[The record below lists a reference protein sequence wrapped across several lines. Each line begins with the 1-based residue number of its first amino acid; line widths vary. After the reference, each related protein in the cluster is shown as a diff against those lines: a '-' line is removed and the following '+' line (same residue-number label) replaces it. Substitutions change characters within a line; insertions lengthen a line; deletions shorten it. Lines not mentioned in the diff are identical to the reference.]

1 MSPTEKM
8 PEKDELV
15 IATIRKIFPY
25 GAFCSLDEYNNREA
39 FVHISEV
46 ASRWV
51 KNIHEF
57 LKENQKVV
65 ARVYHFVPEK
75 NQIDLS
81 IKRVSEAE
89 KKLKLES
96 VKRDKRAQSLLN
108 VLAKRL
114 KKEPQKFSAEM
125 SPIMMR
131 EFGGLMD
138 AFEQAAA
145 DPEAVKKLGLS
156 GDDAAAFIELSTQNI
171 KKPRVEVSR
180 TLNIQCSEPD
190 GIETIKEILHAFEG
204 LGTAETTLG
213 ISYLGAPNY
222 KLSIV
227 AEDYKRAEKTVQAI
241 SKLGAEEM
249 KKKHCSITV
258 SGEEK

>member
-1 MSPTEKM
+1 MEKM

-25 GAFCSLDEYNNREA
+25 GAFCTLDEYDNREA

-65 ARVYHFVPEK
+65 ARVYHFLPEK

-81 IKRVSEAE
+81 MRRVSESE

-96 VKRDKRAQSLLN
+96 VKRDKRSASLLS

-114 KKEPQKFSAEM
+114 KKDPHKFYDEM
-125 SPIMMR
+125 FPIMVK

-138 AFEQAAA
+138 AFEHVSV
-145 DPEAVKKLGLS
+145 DPEAVKKLGLTGEEAS
-156 GDDAAAFIELSTQNI
+156 AFIEISTQNI

-180 TLNIQCSEPD
+180 T
-190 GIETIKEILHAFEG
+190 
-204 LGTAETTLG
+204 
-213 ISYLGAPNY
+213 
-222 KLSIV
+222 
-227 AEDYKRAEKTVQAI
+227 
-241 SKLGAEEM
+241 
-249 KKKHCSITV
+249 
-258 SGEEK
+258 

>member
-1 MSPTEKM
+1 MERM

-25 GAFCSLDEYNNREA
+25 GAFCSLDEYDNREA

-65 ARVYHFVPEK
+65 ARVYHFLPEK

-81 IKRVSEAE
+81 MRRVSESE

-96 VKRDKRAQSLLN
+96 VKREKRAGSLLK

-114 KKEPQKFSAEM
+114 KKDPAKFVPEISALMEK
-125 SPIMMR
+125 
-131 EFGGLMD
+131 EFETPMD
-138 AFEQAAA
+138 AFERIAGE
-145 DPEAVKKLGLS
+145 PELVKKLGMTGAEADSFLEI
-156 GDDAAAFIELSTQNI
+156 AAQNI
-171 KKPRVEVSR
+171 KKPKVEVSR
-180 TLNIQCSEPD
+180 TLDISCAGEG
-190 GIETIKEILHAFEG
+190 GIDVIMGALESFEKLSKEN
-204 LGTAETTLG
+204 TTVN
-213 ISYLGAPNY
+213 ISYLGAPHY
-222 KLSIV
+222 RVKIV
-227 AEDYKRAEKTVQAI
+227 AEDYKTAEKMLQSIVRMGTED
-241 SKLGAEEM
+241 L
-249 KKKHCSITV
+249 KKHHCTV
-258 SGEEK
+258 SLVEGAK

>member
-1 MSPTEKM
+1 MEKL

-25 GAFCSLDEYNNREA
+25 GAFCTLDEYGDREA

-65 ARVYHFVPEK
+65 ARVYHFLPEK

-81 IKRVSEAE
+81 IRRVSEAE

-96 VKRDKRAQSLLN
+96 VKREKRAHSLLS

-114 KKEPQKFSAEM
+114 KKDPAKFSSEM
-125 SPIMMR
+125 TELFTK
-131 EFGGLMD
+131 EFGGVME
-138 AFEQAAA
+138 AFEKVSAEPDAL
-145 DPEAVKKLGLS
+145 KGLEIPKETV
-156 GDDAAAFIELSTQNI
+156 DAIIDIASQNI
-171 KKPRVEVSR
+171 KKPHVEVSR
-180 TLNIQCSEPD
+180 TLNVACTQPN
-190 GIETIKEILHAFEG
+190 GIDVIKKTLAEIEAIG
-204 LGTAETTLG
+204 GG
-213 ISYLGAPNY
+213 GDSISISYLGAPNY
-222 KLSIV
+222 KLRVI
-227 AEDYKRAEKTVQAI
+227 ADDYKAAEKMLTAI
-241 SKLGAEEM
+241 VKKGTEEM
-249 KKKHCSITV
+249 KKHHGTMEI